1 MDDTI
6 QDVAADSPSDAAEQ
20 VVAGSS
26 PAEMETSGAQPEH
39 AGSVSTPDVAT
50 EAQPEGEV
58 DPLEGVPTIEE
69 LREQAAKKIPYA
81 AALERLRPAYEGV
94 KSQLDGYKSLDP
106 WKPVAETIGD
116 PAVAQSYY
124 ELVSAIHTPDANS
137 TSGFSSAPFL
147 RQLDEQSPGT
157 VEQIAADALRFHI
170 PDPQGRPSTVVRE
183 LYRSHGLDPDRMDD
197 YRNIDKLRASSGLVT
212 AEQLSQIDPQ
222 YQDAFKSF
230 SQATREDLL
239 ALKEH
244 NPAAAEEYLR
254 NAQGNLE
261 TQQWRE
267 QQEQA
272 ARDTE
277 EREQA
282 QFQQQLQETIQ
293 SDLLAEARGI
303 HDSISKDLAAI
314 TFSSDATENKLEQVK
329 IMATLATL
337 QNPAYRWVAE
347 EALKTVGVD
356 PSGFDELAN
365 RWETRRSAQKYY
377 EAIGDQMQ
385 MRQAASDATAAKQQM
400 LIKLGSWAQK
410 LAKSS
415 GNRLAS
421 AAAQQSGQLAAA
433 SARFVPSGAGQAQQG
448 AENPYAQNPHRVGS
462 PEYYAYYKD
471 LDKQF
476 KVDGAS
482 MFGN

>member
-1 MDDTI
+1 
-6 QDVAADSPSDAAEQ
+6 
-20 VVAGSS
+20 
-26 PAEMETSGAQPEH
+26 
-39 AGSVSTPDVAT
+39 
-50 EAQPEGEV
+50 
-58 DPLEGVPTIEE
+58 
-69 LREQAAKKIPYA
+69 
-81 AALERLRPAYEGV
+81 
-94 KSQLDGYKSLDP
+94 
-106 WKPVAETIGD
+106 
-116 PAVAQSYY
+116 
-124 ELVSAIHTPDANS
+124 
-137 TSGFSSAPFL
+137 
-147 RQLDEQSPGT
+147 
-157 VEQIAADALRFHI
+157 
-170 PDPQGRPSTVVRE
+170 
-183 LYRSHGLDPDRMDD
+183 
-197 YRNIDKLRASSGLVT
+197 
-212 AEQLSQIDPQ
+212 
-222 YQDAFKSF
+222 
-230 SQATREDLL
+230 LL

-254 NAQGNLE
+254 NAQEALE
-261 TQQWRE
+261 VRQWRE
-267 QQEQA
+267 QNEQA
-272 ARDTE
+272 GRDAE

-293 SDLLAEARGI
+293 SDLLSEAKGI

-337 QNPAYRWVAE
+337 QNPTYRWVAE

-365 RWETRRSAQKYY
+365 RWEERRTAYKYY